1 MRTSIHPSLHR
12 SFFGLVRRLVQSLQ
26 TSHTSSQ
33 PHPTCLHRIIKQG
46 AWLGGY
52 AYLLGMYVID
62 PPANIVLQDRESA
75 SIFYQRK
82 KSAGRGGRRCQGS
95 LQPLSSRDDVV
106 VIRTWRHT
114 RTRSPEL
121 CLGKHC
127 HRSRMREQRLCRLL
141 FTSGNKCC
149 LRIATTK

>member
-46 AWLGGY
+46 AWLAGY

-75 SIFYQRK
+75 SIFYQGN
-82 KSAGRGGRRCQGS
+82 KSAERGGRRCQGS
-95 LQPLSSRDDVV
+95 LQPPVISR
-106 VIRTWRHT
+106 RRRRYPHMATHKNALPRASERAWRLPRQTLPQVSHEGT
-114 RTRSPEL
+114 ALVSLTLDWR
-121 CLGKHC
+121 
-127 HRSRMREQRLCRLL
+127 
-141 FTSGNKCC
+141 
-149 LRIATTK
+149 